1 MKCVVN
7 SSTLCNKESIHHFN
21 VKHKDSLLIFGIK
34 SRVSNILWQ
43 VHHQVKDLKSMK
55 RLMLLP

>member
-1 MKCVVN
+1 MKHVVN

-43 VHHQVKDLKSMK
+43 VHQVKDLKSIK